1 MSFFTPLR
9 YPGGKARLG
18 PWLAELMRHNR
29 ISGGEYAEPYA
40 GGAGAALFLLMRGYV
55 NKIHI
60 NDADPVV
67 YAFWHAATK
76 STAKLVKLVESTPVT
91 METWYAQREV
101 LAEPDKHS
109 FLRLG
114 FAAFFL
120 NRTNR
125 SGILAGGVIGG
136 LNQSGNY
143 GIDARFN
150 KADLINRL
158 QAVGAMAKSIS
169 VTCCDARDWLIQT
182 DLPKSSLTYLDPPYY
197 VKGAQLYRNFYDPD
211 DHAEIAQLVMTR
223 KTPVLVTY
231 DDVPPI
237 RELYAGASAVNFSL
251 HYSTHLSR
259 PKSTEVMFYRHLDL
273 PSLPRM
279 TRGSAL
285 PPAVPNEG
293 GHVVPKRVDELL
305 G

>member
-55 NKIHI
+55 NRIRI

-76 STAKLVKLVESTPVT
+76 STAKLVKLIEETPVN
-91 METWYAQREV
+91 MAQWELQQEV
-101 LAEPDKHS
+101 LANHTSHS
-109 FLRLG
+109 NLRVG

-125 SGILAGGVIGG
+125 SGILSGGVIGG
-136 LNQSGNY
+136 RKQTGNY
-143 GIDARFN
+143 GLDARFN
-150 KADLINRL
+150 KSDLIGRI
-158 QAVGAMAKSIS
+158 QAVGAMAKSID
-169 VTCCDARDWLIQT
+169 VTCLDARNWLAES
-182 DLPKSSLTYLDPPYY
+182 DLPRNSLTYLDPPYY
-197 VKGAQLYRNFYDPD
+197 VKGAQLYRNHYGPG
-211 DHAEIAQLVMTR
+211 DHAEIAAAVMQLS
-223 KTPVLVTY
+223 TPVLVTY
-231 DDVPPI
+231 DDVPQI
-237 RELYAGASAVNFSL
+237 RELYTGASAINFSL

-259 PKSTEVMFYRHLDL
+259 PKSTEVMFYRNLSL
-273 PSLPRM
+273 PSRPRM
-279 TRGSAL
+279 TRGSVL
-285 PPAVPNEG
+285 PPAAANELTD
-293 GHVVPKRVDELL
+293 VVPEGVHELL